1 MRIERAIV
9 GRQHWWA
16 IRSLPFAIWM
26 MLQTVPSF
34 ADDLPPLRADT
45 DSLRN
50 LVFSLQLDERPPPYP
65 TLRTD
70 APFGTI
76 SPYIRGLESLTQFG
90 LVKTPEDSSAL
101 MDYLQLSLGAR
112 LQELG
117 IADEIQVRPLAQSA
131 RGFDDCDVLGVAVH
145 FRARETVHDGR
156 PVVAVVVNTLL
167 WQLVPESGLGNA
179 HSTCSAYKGPSLTDL
194 DDVYVFL
201 VDLNERDEAL
211 ARAKEALLSIVDR
224 AILRRLIGTNAT
236 AIRRVKSWIE

>member
-1 MRIERAIV
+1 M
-9 GRQHWWA
+9 
-16 IRSLPFAIWM
+16 RSLPFAIWM
-26 MLQTVPSF
+26 MLQTVPSL
-34 ADDLPPLRADT
+34 ADGLPPLRADT
-45 DSLRN
+45 DNLRS
-50 LVFSLQLDERPPPYP
+50 LVFSQLHDRWPPPHP

-76 SPYIRGLESLTQFG
+76 SPYITGLESFIQFG
-90 LVKTPEDSSAL
+90 LIETPEDSAAL
-101 MDYLQLSLGAR
+101 SEYLQLSLGAR

-117 IADEIQVRPLAQSA
+117 IADEIQVRPLAQFEK
-131 RGFDDCDVLGVAVH
+131 GLDDCDVLGVAVH

-167 WQLVPESGLGNA
+167 WQLVPEPGLSNA
-179 HSTCSAYKGPSLTDL
+179 FSTCSAYKGPSLTDL
-194 DDVYVFL
+194 DEVYVFL

-211 ARAKEALLSIVDR
+211 ARAKEALLSIVDG

>member
-9 GRQHWWA
+9 GRQHWRA

-26 MLQTVPSF
+26 MLQTLPSM

-45 DSLRN
+45 DNLKS
-50 LVFSLQLDERPPPYP
+50 LVFSQLHDRLPPPYP
-65 TLRTD
+65 TLQTN

-76 SPYIRGLESLTQFG
+76 SPYIAGLESLSQFG
-90 LVKTPEDSSAL
+90 LIKTPEDSSAL
-101 MDYLQLSLGAR
+101 LDYLQLSLEAR

-117 IADEIQVRPLAQSA
+117 IADEIQVRPLAHFA

-145 FRARETVHDGR
+145 FRTRETVHDGR

-167 WQLVPESGLGNA
+167 WQLVPKSGPGNTP
-179 HSTCSAYKGPSLTDL
+179 STCSAYEGPSLTDL
-194 DDVYVFL
+194 DDVHVFL

-211 ARAKEALLSIVDR
+211 ARAKEALLSIVDG
-224 AILRRLIGTNAT
+224 AILYRLIGTNAT